1 MKAKKV
7 FLGIALA
14 AFILSIVLI
23 AMKAYYV
30 VVALIVGTLIIAYR
44 EFWSLLRWKKLPP
57 FDERVRDNVNKSVRN
72 GFVFFAAASAILM
85 LCFSIDLRYV
95 IEPDAVHVMSC
106 LFLTGG
112 LVYLLSYLY
121 YDRAEPG
128 LGERDSKML
137 KIFLLIAG
145 MALATFIVSVILHNA
160 VSALLG
166 VEEAVFFVIAV
177 IHRPTGACG
186 RSYRQLGDIH

>member
-1 MKAKKV
+1 M
-7 FLGIALA
+7 
-14 AFILSIVLI
+14 
-23 AMKAYYV
+23 
-30 VVALIVGTLIIAYR
+30 
-44 EFWSLLRWKKLPP
+44 
-57 FDERVRDNVNKSVRN
+57 
-72 GFVFFAAASAILM
+72 
-85 LCFSIDLRYV
+85 
-95 IEPDAVHVMSC
+95 
-106 LFLTGG
+106 
-112 LVYLLSYLY
+112 VYLLSYLY

-177 IHRPTGACG
+177 IIAPLALVAGVVG
-186 RSYRQLGDIH
+186 SLVIFIKGLFGKV